1 MLIVAGF
8 LLVYPKTLFDA
19 IGFALVLMVLVTQWF
34 RKPSIP
40 TS

>member
-1 MLIVAGF
+1 VAGV

-19 IGFALVLMVLVTQWF
+19 IGFVLVVMVLVSQWF
-34 RKPSIP
+34 RKPSTP